1 MSGLT
6 LAPPLSLLEAKVPS
20 LAVANGQPSPFPKTD
35 SGRTCLC
42 GCNAQSVFMQ
52 MVPNRPFSDA
62 DSNFKAVLQH
72 YAQTCKNAALTQ
84 ALASEPVFQG
94 RPVDLYLLF
103 HIVLRNRTAAWR
115 LHWRGVLQILGLQCS
130 KEQGKQLKQLYSEL
144 FKDFDTWLRCDRPVP
159 VKRERDPEPVQSPV
173 KVSKGQDPLPQFTEE
188 YGLKGAS
195 EPLFRVIRPTEA
207 KTLSLVKKPRLADT
221 DKFKELHSDFLPNP
235 MTTEFRLKLPSSLG
249 FDTDFRSGYLPIQ
262 IQSEQDQEPKVH
274 FIRRKQSAINIKRC
288 CGVTYVLPSESKQ
301 IGVRPPLDPLPPL
314 AFQVGTLE
322 RCKLTEEEE
331 RDTLGIA
338 KTIIKHIFDGSG
350 VVAMTVLENCE
361 EEQIKRYLLGGPR
374 KEVFGLQDIG
384 EMWRFLHSGT
394 FVALHFLPDSDQ
406 LLFPALPSEV
416 DKAEVII
423 GFGTKKGLCGTRSV
437 KRCLEMEACEG
448 DTLNTYANSIKLELY
463 ITKQLWLKSSVRVRK
478 LLCAFITAFEGE
490 IRKLLPGWNRIT
502 QQVYD
507 TKATQSGSRV
517 YSYVCSCVCE
527 RGAVPN
533 LPGDKWD
540 FAVVQLKKTRNVACC
555 PVCRRYQ
562 VEPNFEVGK
571 CADKILASKNPPN
584 LYYLINTRDSFSYD
598 LTVRE
603 TELDRNGRKFKKL
616 EFFFQQGDL
625 PGTFKDWQQFSEGE
639 LVRAGVT
646 AYVGFFTEEELSR
659 LEDHC
664 EATEEAM
671 KRGQF
676 LEDTA
681 QASYGAAN
689 SLKRTKFFF
698 GSRYMWTACQ
708 LAERQSGIAAG
719 VRTDVSPTPQWMTAG
734 LVAPLVEAGVIEPD
748 FINSIAMNIYHDGT
762 EGLAQHFDDAT
773 RFHQPIYTV
782 KLGSDARLSFGSQ
795 FYGFCNG
802 AFCCPCPRGAVCVME
817 EFSYAANRAKHCV
830 RPCDLTGR
838 SITMILRQIHP
849 RIMTDA
855 LRFDEEVDLPSWFS
869 TLSLHPEAVGYKEQ
883 KRLEGK
889 RNQLYGKVE
898 REVRDLLDSVLDQ
911 LC

>member
-1 MSGLT
+1 
-6 LAPPLSLLEAKVPS
+6 
-20 LAVANGQPSPFPKTD
+20 
-35 SGRTCLC
+35 
-42 GCNAQSVFMQ
+42 MQ
-52 MVPNRPFSDA
+52 MVPNHPFSDA

-72 YAQTCKNAALTQ
+72 YAQNHKNEALTR
-84 ALASEPVFQG
+84 ALAAEPLFQG
-94 RPVDLYLLF
+94 RPFDLYLLF
-103 HIVLRNRTAAWR
+103 HIVLRSRTAAWR

-130 KEQGKQLKQLYSEL
+130 KEQGKQLKHLYSEL
-144 FKDFDTWLRCDRPVP
+144 FKDFDTWLRSDRTVP
-159 VKRERDPEPVQSPV
+159 VKRERDPEPVKSPEKLA
-173 KVSKGQDPLPQFTEE
+173 KVVDLQPQFTEE
-188 YGLKGAS
+188 HGLKGIM
-195 EPLFRVIRPTEA
+195 PPVFKVIRPTEA
-207 KTLSLVKKPRLADT
+207 KILSLVKKPRVADT
-221 DKFKELHSDFLPNP
+221 DKFKELHTVYIPNP
-235 MTTEFRLKLPSSLG
+235 MTTEFRLKLPNSIG
-249 FDTDFRSGYLPIQ
+249 FDTDFRSSYLPIQ

-288 CGVTYVLPSESKQ
+288 CGVTYVLPTESQQK
-301 IGVRPPLDPLPPL
+301 GVRPPLDPLPPL

-331 RDTLGIA
+331 KETLGVA
-338 KTIIKHIFDGSG
+338 KAIIKHVFDGNG
-350 VVAMTVLENCE
+350 LVAMTLLENCE
-361 EEQIKRYLLGGPR
+361 EEHIKRYLLGGSR
-374 KEVFGLQDIG
+374 GEVFGLQDIG
-384 EMWRFLHSGT
+384 ELWRCLHSGA
-394 FVALHFLPDSDQ
+394 FVALHFLPDNDQ
-406 LLFPALPSEV
+406 LLFPALPNEV
-416 DKAEVII
+416 DKAEIII
-423 GFGTKKGLCGTRSV
+423 GFGTKKGLCGTKSV

-463 ITKQLWLKSSVRVRK
+463 ITKPLWLKASARVRK
-478 LLCAFITAFEGE
+478 LLCAFITSFEGE
-490 IRKLLPGWNRIT
+490 IRKLLPGWNNTT
-502 QQVYD
+502 QKIFD
-507 TKATQSGSRV
+507 TKITQSGSRM
-517 YSYVCSCVCE
+517 YSYIPSCSCKN
-527 RGAVPN
+527 GADPN
-533 LPGDKWD
+533 LPVEKWD

-555 PVCRRYQ
+555 PICRSYQ
-562 VEPNFEVGK
+562 VAPNFEVGK
-571 CADKILASKNPPN
+571 CADKILMSKNPPN

-603 TELDRNGRKFKKL
+603 TELDRNGRKYKKL
-616 EFFFQQGDL
+616 EFFFQQDDL
-625 PGTFKDWQQFSEGE
+625 PATFKDWQQFSEGS

-646 AYVGFFTEEELSR
+646 AYLDFFTEEELTR

-664 EATEEAM
+664 QATEGAM
-671 KRGQF
+671 KSGEF

-719 VRTDVSPTPQWMTAG
+719 VRTDVSPTPHWMTAG
-734 LVAPLVEAGVIEPD
+734 MVDPLVEAGVIEPG

-802 AFCCPCPRGAVCVME
+802 AFCCPCPRGAVCMME
-817 EFSYAANRAKHCV
+817 ECSYAANRAKHCV

-849 RIMTDA
+849 RIMADA

-869 TLSLHPEAVGYKEQ
+869 TLSLHPETVGYKEQ

-889 RNQLYGKVE
+889 RNQIYSKQE
-898 REVRDLLDSVLDQ
+898 REARDLLDSLLDRI
-911 LC
+911 C